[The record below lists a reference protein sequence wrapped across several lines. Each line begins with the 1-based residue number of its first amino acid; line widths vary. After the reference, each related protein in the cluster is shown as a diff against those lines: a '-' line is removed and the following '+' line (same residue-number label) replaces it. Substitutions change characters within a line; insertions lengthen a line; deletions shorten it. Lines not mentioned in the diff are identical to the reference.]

1 MRIGGDAPFVYMTD
15 EMFGQLYDTPTL
27 FSYGFDAADGYEQQI
42 DGFLNDFTSNNS
54 SVSYTS
60 TALMK
65 QQLASVGNIVLL
77 VGGMIG
83 VIMALAGLINFTN
96 MMITNIIT
104 RRHEFATMQSIGM
117 TNRQLR
123 RMMIYEGLYYAGAAD
138 IVGIIF
144 AAMIGLTVLEKKNRK
159 YIQLQVSDVPKASL
173 ILERQFHVTDYAVQD
188 EHNLRLYDTALDM
201 AAINKALVVQD
212 VAVISSQICNDT
224 LEDYFKQI
232 TGGEGIA

>member
-1 MRIGGDAPFVYMTD
+1 MSNEFETSAGTLSVARIGGDAPFVYMTD

-27 FSYGFDAADGYEQQI
+27 FSYGFDATDGYDQQI

-65 QQLASVGNIVLL
+65 QQLASIGNIVLL

-83 VIMALAGLINFTN
+83 VIMAFAGLINFTN

-123 RMMIYEGLYYAGAAD
+123 RMMIYEGIYYAGAAD
-138 IVGIIF
+138 IVGAIF
-144 AAMIGLTVLEKKNRK
+144 AAIVGLTVLKSVLNSPSMW
-159 YIQLQVSDVPKASL
+159 YFTLHFTLVPAL
-173 ILERQFHVTDYAVQD
+173 I
-188 EHNLRLYDTALDM
+188 
-201 AAINKALVVQD
+201 IALVYLLLA
-212 VAVISSQICNDT
+212 AVIPVIVLRFFNKGTVVERLRTS
-224 LEDYFKQI
+224 E
-232 TGGEGIA
+232 